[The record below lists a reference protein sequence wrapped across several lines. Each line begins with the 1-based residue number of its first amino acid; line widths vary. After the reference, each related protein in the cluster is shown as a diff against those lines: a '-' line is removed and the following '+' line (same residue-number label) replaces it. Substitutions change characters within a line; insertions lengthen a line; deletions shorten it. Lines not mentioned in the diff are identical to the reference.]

1 MSKKEFLRKCE
12 RRTLLR
18 KGTMVKISNEEL
30 SELILSIANGDKSA
44 IGKLYMEMKGAMTAV
59 AQSRLP
65 RDDVEDAVSD
75 SLEKIVLKAKKF
87 REKINPKAWIYKI
100 VSNTCLDRLRVIKK
114 ARTTPLD
121 PIRNYVYDSED
132 FGIIVNDAFTV
143 LNEREIKIVTL
154 SYWYNLSFDEIAQVY
169 RISKSLAK
177 YYYDKAILKMKN
189 RVKD

>member
-12 RRTLLR
+12 RRTLPR

-100 VSNTCLDRLRVIKK
+100 VSNTCLDRLRAIKK
-114 ARTTPLD
+114 ARTAPLD

-132 FGIIVNDAFTV
+132 NGIIVKEAFTV
-143 LNEREIKIVTL
+143 LTEREIKIVTL

>member
-1 MSKKEFLRKCE
+1 M
-12 RRTLLR
+12 
-18 KGTMVKISNEEL
+18 KISNEEL

>member
-143 LNEREIKIVTL
+143 
-154 SYWYNLSFDEIAQVY
+154 
-169 RISKSLAK
+169 
-177 YYYDKAILKMKN
+177 
-189 RVKD
+189 

>member
-100 VSNTCLDRLRVIKK
+100 VSNTCLDRLRAIKK

-177 YYYDKAILKMKN
+177 YYYDKAILKMRN
-189 RVKD
+189 HVNS

>member
-1 MSKKEFLRKCE
+1 
-12 RRTLLR
+12 
-18 KGTMVKISNEEL
+18 MVKISNEEL